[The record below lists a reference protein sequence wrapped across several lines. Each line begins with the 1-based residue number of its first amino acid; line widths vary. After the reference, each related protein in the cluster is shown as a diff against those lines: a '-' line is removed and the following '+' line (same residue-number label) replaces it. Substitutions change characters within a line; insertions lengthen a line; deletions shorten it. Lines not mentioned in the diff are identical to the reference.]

1 MFLFFH
7 YFNYQSDE
15 ENWVIQ
21 SHGDCFLSLK
31 VAKALLGVELNCKYE
46 LTKPLRI
53 SRGHAF
59 DQNGMFKNRP
69 FKIEYG

>member
-1 MFLFFH
+1 MRKIGSFNPMVTVFF
-7 YFNYQSDE
+7 
-15 ENWVIQ
+15 
-21 SHGDCFLSLK
+21 SLK
-31 VAKALLGVELNCKYE
+31 VAKSLLGVELNCKYE

>member
-1 MFLFFH
+1 MRKIGSFNPMVTVFF
-7 YFNYQSDE
+7 
-15 ENWVIQ
+15 
-21 SHGDCFLSLK
+21 SLK
-31 VAKALLGVELNCKYE
+31 VAKALLGVELSCKYE

>member
-1 MFLFFH
+1 MRKIGSFNPMVTVFF
-7 YFNYQSDE
+7 
-15 ENWVIQ
+15 
-21 SHGDCFLSLK
+21 SLK

-53 SRGHAF
+53 SRSHAF

>member
-1 MFLFFH
+1 MRKIGSFNPMVTVFF
-7 YFNYQSDE
+7 
-15 ENWVIQ
+15 
-21 SHGDCFLSLK
+21 SLK

>member
-1 MFLFFH
+1 MRKIGSFNPMVTVFF
-7 YFNYQSDE
+7 
-15 ENWVIQ
+15 
-21 SHGDCFLSLK
+21 SLK

-59 DQNGMFKNRP
+59 DQNGMSKNRP
-69 FKIEYG
+69 LKIEHG